1 MTISSG
7 SRSPPSSRTPRSAAE
22 GWRSRP
28 PFRAWRILSLLGA
41 LAAATIVLQGD
52 DQHEHATPDAP
63 GDAGAGTR
71 AGRTGE
77 PTLRPLR
84 LPSPAAPRFG
94 WHRTDFSRRTVP
106 LSEFVSGGPGKDG
119 IPAIDRP
126 RFTGIRAAEP
136 FLENREPVA
145 VVELAG
151 RTRAYPLAILIWH
164 EIVNDEIAGEPVA
177 VTYCPLCNS
186 TVAFDRRVDGRE
198 LEFGTTGAL
207 RNADLVMYDRQTQT
221 WWQQLTAEAVVG
233 KLTGRRLEVLPSQ
246 ILNWS
251 AFKRLHPDGEVL
263 SVETGYSRPYGE
275 NPYLGY
281 DDPRSLPPTVGREA
295 DRTLPPK
302 SRVAAVRT
310 GPRSAAVFPFF
321 RLRREAPLNARV
333 GGRPIVVLFDPT
345 VTSPLDASTVWEGSR
360 VGAAAVFERSIA
372 GRTLKFAAA
381 SEGSTFRDA
390 PTGSTWDMRGRAV
403 AGPLAGTELEQVPH
417 DDQFWFA
424 LAAFYPQ
431 AEIRR

>member
-22 GWRSRP
+22 GSRFRP
-28 PFRAWRILSLLGA
+28 SFRAWRILSLLGA

-52 DQHEHATPDAP
+52 DEHQRPTPDAP
-63 GDAGAGTR
+63 REAGAGTR
-71 AGRTGE
+71 TGGTRE
-77 PTLRPLR
+77 PTFRRLR

-94 WHRTDFSRRTVP
+94 WHRTDFSRHSVP
-106 LSEFVSGGPGKDG
+106 LSEFVPGGPGKDG

-136 FLENREPVA
+136 FLDNREPVA

-186 TVAFDRRVDGRE
+186 TVAFDRRLDGRE

-207 RNADLVMYDRQTQT
+207 RNADLVMYDRQTQS

-233 KLTGRRLEVLPSQ
+233 KLTGERLEVLPSQ

-263 SVETGYSRPYGE
+263 SVQTGYSRPYGE

-281 DDPRSLPPTVGREA
+281 DAPRSLPPTLGREA
-295 DRTLPPK
+295 DQTLPPK

-310 GPRSAAVFPFF
+310 GQRSAVVFPFF

-333 GGRPIVVLFDPT
+333 GGRPIVVFFDPT
-345 VTSPLDASTVWEGSR
+345 VTSPLDASTVWEGRR
-360 VGAAAVFERSIA
+360 VGAAAVFERSA
-372 GRTLKFAAA
+372 GGWTLGFEAA
-381 SEGSTFRDA
+381 SEAGTFRDA
-390 PTGSTWDMRGRAV
+390 QTGSTWDMRGRAV
-403 AGPLAGTELEQVPH
+403 AGPMEGNALEQVPH

-424 LAAFYPQ
+424 LAAFYPN
-431 AEIRR
+431 ASIRR